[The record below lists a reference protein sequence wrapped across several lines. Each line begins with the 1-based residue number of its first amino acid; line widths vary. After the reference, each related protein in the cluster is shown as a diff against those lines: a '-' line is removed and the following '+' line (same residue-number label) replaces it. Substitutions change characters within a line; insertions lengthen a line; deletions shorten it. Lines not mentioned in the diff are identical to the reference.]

1 MHRRLGSATL
11 SQLAFPG
18 ESNPNFP
25 LEKSHWDYT
34 NVLVKVKE
42 VFQGNFVAF
51 SMEKI
56 VYCLTAGKKLNLN
69 LRSVMKFEFSFLSH
83 QNLVGNRGY
92 LKLNVRKTG

>member
-1 MHRRLGSATL
+1 
-11 SQLAFPG
+11 
-18 ESNPNFP
+18 
-25 LEKSHWDYT
+25 
-34 NVLVKVKE
+34 
-42 VFQGNFVAF
+42 
-51 SMEKI
+51 MEKI